1 MIRLPL
7 SDIAILSVSLTMF
20 APVLDDY
27 RAKHINIA
35 WDISHHPDMGQNIQW
50 DIFNKAM
57 DGKTEVTVAPGTY
70 EVQRPI
76 VLTSGMSLIGDSVTR
91 PTLAKNPAYSGS
103 ILHVTGRDVT
113 IKGFLF
119 DGNNMSECA
128 IILDR

>member
-7 SDIAILSVSLTMF
+7 SDI
-20 APVLDDY
+20 
-27 RAKHINIA
+27 
-35 WDISHHPDMGQNIQW
+35 
-50 DIFNKAM
+50 
-57 DGKTEVTVAPGTY
+57 APGTY

-119 DGNNMSECA
+119 DGNNMSEFA
-128 IILDR
+128 IVLDR